1 MKNITQSGYETIT
14 VIRSQYDPVIGQCL
28 TISPVLWIKE
38 SKDKNIEDQKYLVF
52 ARNGCIRDIF
62 DIRDPIPIELLTECG
77 YVKADENGQIKV
89 EGRCGIKT
97 ASDDC
102 QEFCFNLLTGYGLKG
117 GGQICNGETRTIELD
132 AEITGDVKG
141 PDSAKVGDVPVFK
154 DETGK
159 SITTSNINSVDG
171 LTKITKSTKG
181 EQKLLVETL
190 NDEAGSDAAVE
201 AKCTGIG
208 YPYLQMTSDNTKWR
222 DTVNPVTKNRTIFPI
237 IDGTSKDPILTMLPN
252 GVMLMPWQPK
262 AGGYLRTTPEFPTV
276 TDFEIGS
283 NLPFVKV
290 LDEEGYNTAANNF
303 FIGGSGQ
310 GASYTTTYEGGLYL
324 VLFQFNVDKGNTGNP
339 EQTALFTT
347 KVKYGNRIY
356 SFRTPLPVGRS
367 FSTVSGTVI
376 LRGIKG
382 QKISWS
388 TAASNG
394 TPKIAA
400 FGPENEIDNYVG
412 VYMLG

>member
-1 MKNITQSGYETIT
+1 MGCCRCIKRLEHVEKVIET
-14 VIRSQYDPVIGQCL
+14 YDPNENFVNY
-28 TISPVLWIKE
+28 
-38 SKDKNIEDQKYLVF
+38 D
-52 ARNGCIRDIF
+52 
-62 DIRDPIPIELLTECG
+62 LLTVWVNKKTKKAFILVSKENGIATWVPINADITTIDKIILNCGEVEANENNEIEHVGECG
-77 YVKADENGQIKV
+77 ARTVTDGCKDLCITIN
-89 EGRCGIKT
+89 T
-97 ASDDC
+97 DW
-102 QEFCFNLLTGYGLKG
+102 GLKG
-117 GGQICNGETRTIELD
+117 GGNVCAGESLTVGIDLANTNLVISNAKDVQPGDLVTFD
-132 AEITGDVKG
+132 GTSGKIITK
-141 PDSAKVGDVPVFK
+141 
-154 DETGK
+154 
-159 SITTSNINSVDG
+159 SNINSVNG
-171 LTKITKSTKG
+171 LTKITKSTSGEQRLLVENTFGNDAVIQAKTTGNGYSYVQFSNDDNEWLASLNSSNKQLEIFPKVKG
-181 EQKLLVETL
+181 EQK
-190 NDEAGSDAAVE
+190 S
-201 AKCTGIG
+201 
-208 YPYLQMTSDNTKWR
+208 S
-222 DTVNPVTKNRTIFPI
+222 
-237 IDGTSKDPILTMLPN
+237 ILTMLPN

-347 KVKYGNRIY
+347 KVKYGDRIY

-412 VYMLG
+412 IYMLG